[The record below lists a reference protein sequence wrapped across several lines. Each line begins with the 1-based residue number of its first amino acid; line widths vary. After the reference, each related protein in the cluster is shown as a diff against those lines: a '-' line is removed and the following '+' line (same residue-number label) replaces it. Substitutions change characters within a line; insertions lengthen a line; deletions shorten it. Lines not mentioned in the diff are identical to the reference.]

1 MDPAKIMS
9 FSCPHDQTFTYYLD
23 DRASIQATVVSTLV
37 AIPATI
43 SLNVL
48 LIVAVIREKLP
59 QNHTYHE
66 VPGVTTKLWSHTLG
80 VWGFFHPVE
89 ESDLWSFMRDNG
101 NYCISTHPGIFQYF
115 GTV

>member
-59 QNHTYHE
+59 QNHTYHAGSGRYYLLSYE
-66 VPGVTTKLWSHTLG
+66 ATLWVYEGLPPSRGIWSVKLYA
-80 VWGFFHPVE
+80 
-89 ESDLWSFMRDNG
+89 R
-101 NYCISTHPGIFQYF
+101 
-115 GTV
+115 

>member
-43 SLNVL
+43 
-48 LIVAVIREKLP
+48 IFIFKR
-59 QNHTYHE
+59 
-66 VPGVTTKLWSHTLG
+66 VTDRC
-80 VWGFFHPVE
+80 
-89 ESDLWSFMRDNG
+89 SD
-101 NYCISTHPGIFQYF
+101 
-115 GTV
+115 

>member
-48 LIVAVIREKLP
+48 LIVAVIREKVP
-59 QNHTYHE
+59 QNHTYHA
-66 VPGVTTKLWSHTLG
+66 GSG
-80 VWGFFHPVE
+80 
-89 ESDLWSFMRDNG
+89 R
-101 NYCISTHPGIFQYF
+101 YF
-115 GTV
+115 